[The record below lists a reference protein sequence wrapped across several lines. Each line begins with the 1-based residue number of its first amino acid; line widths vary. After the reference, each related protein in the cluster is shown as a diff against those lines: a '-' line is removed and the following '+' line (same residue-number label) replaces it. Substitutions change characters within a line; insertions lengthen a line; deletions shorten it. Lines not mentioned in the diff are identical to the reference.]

1 MIQILIF
8 LFVFIHQAQDF
19 RVYVKEVVELGE
31 GVSFLLLLPPCE
43 EVCSPPGQ
51 NHLCSPR
58 SGFFTLPLQI
68 FELGERTH
76 TVNALTHMYLL
87 SLSPAVHSFSVCVV
101 HFEAYCP
108 SFIGLYCRVSA
119 LLGLESLMSQQ
130 TLREAFSESELFAA
144 KQKHQQVEEY
154 LQVFLSSAQ
163 LNTGSPPLQFSFHRC
178 N

>member
-1 MIQILIF
+1 M
-8 LFVFIHQAQDF
+8 
-19 RVYVKEVVELGE
+19 YVKEVVELGG

-58 SGFFTLPLQI
+58 SGFLTLPLQI
-68 FELGERTH
+68 FELGETTRPHTH
-76 TVNALTHMYLL
+76 VSSAP
-87 SLSPAVHSFSVCVV
+87 SPAVRSLSVCVV

-119 LLGLESLMSQQ
+119 LLALESLMSQQ
-130 TLREAFSESELFAA
+130 TLREAFSESELFVA

-154 LQVFLSSAQ
+154 LQVFLSSVQ
-163 LNTGSPPLQFSFHRC
+163 FNTGSPPLQFSFHRF

>member
-1 MIQILIF
+1 MILQILTSLLF
-8 LFVFIHQAQDF
+8 LIYQAQDF
-19 RVYVKEVVELGE
+19 RVYVKEVVELGG

-51 NHLCSPR
+51 NHHCSPR
-58 SGFFTLPLQI
+58 SGFLTLPLQI
-68 FELGERTH
+68 FELGETTH
-76 TVNALTHMYLL
+76 TFNTSTHTSPSMR
-87 SLSPAVHSFSVCVV
+87 SLSVCVV

-119 LLGLESLMSQQ
+119 LLALESLMSQQ
-130 TLREAFSESELFAA
+130 TLREAFSESEHFAA

-154 LQVFLSSAQ
+154 LQVFLSSVQ
-163 LNTGSPPLQFSFHRC
+163 CNTGSPPLQFSFHRC